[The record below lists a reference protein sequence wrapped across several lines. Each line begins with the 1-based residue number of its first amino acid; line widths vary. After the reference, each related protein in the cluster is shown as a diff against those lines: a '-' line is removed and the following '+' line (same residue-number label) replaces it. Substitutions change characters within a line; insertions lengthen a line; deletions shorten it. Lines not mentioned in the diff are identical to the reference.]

1 VEGQILV
8 GGKNVGGKNVTVA
21 KMSQWHK
28 RLFIYSWDNCC
39 VLTIGGTNVA
49 FLAIGGTNVTPQL

>member
-8 GGKNVGGKNVTVA
+8 GGKNVGRKNVTVA

-28 RLFIYSWDNCC
+28 RLFIYSWDICH